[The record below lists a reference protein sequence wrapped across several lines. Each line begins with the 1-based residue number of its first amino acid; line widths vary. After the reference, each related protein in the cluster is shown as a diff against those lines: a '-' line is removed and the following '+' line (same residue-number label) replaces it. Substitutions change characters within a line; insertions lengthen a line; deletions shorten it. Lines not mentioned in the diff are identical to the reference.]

1 MNRCYGRTGRAEATD
16 RVALRT
22 PCTAEAVVPPVY
34 GFTMTSNP
42 MNPEG
47 PILQVVAPPDLS
59 VDEIAAW
66 LDEIEPILAVV
77 CEDDRLSAGAS
88 RWVIDQM
95 PFAEDVASWMVEI
108 AFEGEASDQDLFDVM
123 WIGNRVQCALARMHS
138 VLLSQLAA

>member
-1 MNRCYGRTGRAEATD
+1 
-16 RVALRT
+16 
-22 PCTAEAVVPPVY
+22 
-34 GFTMTSNP
+34 MTSNP

-47 PILQVVAPPDLS
+47 PILQAVAPPDLS

-108 AFEGEASDQDLFDVM
+108 AFEGEASDQDPFDVM
-123 WIGNRVQCALARMHS
+123 WIGNRVQCALARMQS
-138 VLLSQLAA
+138 VLLSQVAA